1 MSNFTKEP
9 NEFDLLHDRSLV
21 IVTVEK
27 PEIAAFKSLGISIF
41 NNMFMTCFRFITTIN
56 LILLGHILYE
66 EKVHYKLFMTFQI
79 GVFILE
85 FLGKYF
91 LIGLI
96 KYIFGENKD
105 MKSLYNLYIK
115 LKTALFFLIPFIII
129 PVSVSSYYILKL
141 IFKYALH
148 MEDSGLISEVYKKY
162 LLPAVLMY
170 FFEILFLLN
179 LQFLYKMKKLKL
191 VFTYMILFLVCH
203 AVLSW
208 MLLFILNFEI
218 FGITI
223 SYCFNSLLFFFFS
236 DRKIY
241 RMVAGDAEN
250 FFYIIPNRNNFEWEI
265 LTNLKTISYYSLIN
279 LGEVFIY
286 QFVFL
291 ASLFIDNNQ
300 LIVNIIYLNFFEL
313 IIEINRGFY
322 YTIKREI
329 DSKYQDANDRQTYVQ
344 FFFLY
349 YLILSLIIFVT
360 LLLFKNILLN
370 IYLLQGGETILK
382 QIAGGL
388 RIIYSLC
395 ILFMGVKIILN
406 GIARGINVQIP
417 NERKVVYIF
426 LFMFFC
432 YLFSFFY
439 DLGIFGLWLSMLIL
453 DILHIIENAKKSRSF
468 FYFGSRR

>member
-1 MSNFTKEP
+1 M
-9 NEFDLLHDRSLV
+9 
-21 IVTVEK
+21 
-27 PEIAAFKSLGISIF
+27 
-41 NNMFMTCFRFITTIN
+41 
-56 LILLGHILYE
+56 
-66 EKVHYKLFMTFQI
+66 
-79 GVFILE
+79 
-85 FLGKYF
+85 
-91 LIGLI
+91 
-96 KYIFGENKD
+96 
-105 MKSLYNLYIK
+105 
-115 LKTALFFLIPFIII
+115 
-129 PVSVSSYYILKL
+129 
-141 IFKYALH
+141 
-148 MEDSGLISEVYKKY
+148 
-162 LLPAVLMY
+162 
-170 FFEILFLLN
+170 
-179 LQFLYKMKKLKL
+179 
-191 VFTYMILFLVCH
+191 
-203 AVLSW
+203 
-208 MLLFILNFEI
+208 
-218 FGITI
+218 
-223 SYCFNSLLFFFFS
+223 
-236 DRKIY
+236 
-241 RMVAGDAEN
+241 
-250 FFYIIPNRNNFEWEI
+250 
-265 LTNLKTISYYSLIN
+265 
-279 LGEVFIY
+279 
-286 QFVFL
+286 